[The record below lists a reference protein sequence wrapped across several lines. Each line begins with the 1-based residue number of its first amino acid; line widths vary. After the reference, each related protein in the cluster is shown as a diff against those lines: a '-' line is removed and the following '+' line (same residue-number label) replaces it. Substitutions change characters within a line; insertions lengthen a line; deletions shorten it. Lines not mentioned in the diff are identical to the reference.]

1 MTLGT
6 PSKASSDKK
15 QGEKKKKNKKKIK
28 IVLVSAVFIARM
40 STACVHWRQQVRLW
54 YSVCVC
60 ERERIDSEIG
70 LRVITRGLVNNTTE

>member
-1 MTLGT
+1 MIR
-6 PSKASSDKK
+6 SR
-15 QGEKKKKNKKKIK
+15 EKKRRKNKKKIK

-54 YSVCVC
+54 YSVY

-70 LRVITRGLVNNTTE
+70 LRVIPRGLVNNTTE